1 MKNTNSSP
9 ASTETNGKLLPI
21 LTYSSTPSPS
31 DEEGG
36 WSLAPI
42 LDVVRRRAIVII
54 GVATVVSGISW
65 YGSFTRKPT
74 YSSTFQLLVEPITD
88 NPSLSGLTN
97 SSSNRGGVS
106 LDYRSQIQVLR
117 SPKILEPIAQKIQA
131 QYPGFNYG
139 VLISQLAVVQPAQT
153 KLIEVSYQDS
163 DAQRVKFV
171 LDKVAEGYMRYSQ
184 QERQGNLRQGVE
196 FVNDQ
201 LNKTQSRVDLLQRQ
215 LQAFRQ
221 QSTIVDPQAK
231 SSQVDSQLT
240 ALEQQRL
247 EAGNQLA
254 EVQQVYSSLAGQSG
268 ARAALSQATSYQQF
282 LGELQNLERKIAIEQ
297 ARFRGENPT
306 LQALQK
312 QRDRLLPLLRE
323 EARRVLGDRLSTIE
337 NQLTVLQ
344 VRQAAIENATQYW
357 QQQAQQLPITSRQYT
372 DLQRQL
378 TVATESLNR
387 LLQMREMLQVE
398 VAQKTVSWQLIAPP
412 GDPQVPG
419 TSTPQN
425 LLIGALTGLIASAT
439 AAFLLEKLDNTFR
452 SSSDLK
458 KQVKLPLLG
467 AIPYYPSLYESSGW
481 GAMLNRSTATAS
493 SMQFLFSEAFRSLN
507 ATVRQLS
514 VKSPKRSIVISSAQ
528 PGDGKSTVS
537 LFLAQAA
544 AAMGQRVL
552 LVDAD
557 LRSPQIS
564 TLLELPNQPGL
575 SDLLLD
581 NLDFN
586 TAICSIAP
594 QEQTG
599 STSALVRNTGRGG
612 LFVLPSGQIPL
623 EPTELLSSQK
633 MQALMED
640 LQSAFDLVIYDTPP
654 ILNLADS
661 SLLAAHAGGLILV
674 ASLRKT
680 VRSAVMEALENLE
693 TAHIS
698 VLGIVAN
705 GTRGQAY
712 GTPLRYAERGVST
725 NTIEN

>member
-9 ASTETNGKLLPI
+9 ASAETNGKLLPI
-21 LTYSSTPSPS
+21 LTYPSTPTPS
-31 DEEGG
+31 AEEGG

-42 LDVVRRRAIVII
+42 LDVVRRRAIVMI
-54 GVATVVSGISW
+54 GVASVVSGISW
-65 YGSFTRKPT
+65 YQSFTKQPT
-74 YSSTFQLLVEPITD
+74 YSSAFQLQVEPITD
-88 NPSLSGLTN
+88 NQTLPALTGT
-97 SSSNRGGVS
+97 GGGNGGGA
-106 LDYRSQIQVLR
+106 LDYRSQIQILR

-139 VLISQLAVVQPAQT
+139 TLISGLTVTQPQQT

-171 LDKVAEGYMRYSQ
+171 LDKVAEGYLRYSQ
-184 QERQGNLRQGVE
+184 QERQSNLRQGVE

-201 LNKTQSRVDLLQRQ
+201 LKKTQNRVDVLQRQ
-215 LQAFRQ
+215 LQTFRQ
-221 QSTIVDPQAK
+221 QRTIVDPQAK
-231 SSQVDSQLT
+231 SGQVDGQLT

-247 EAGNQLA
+247 EVSNQLA
-254 EVQQVYSSLAGQSG
+254 EVQQAYNSLADQSG
-268 ARAALSQATSYQQF
+268 ARAALSQASSYQQF
-282 LGELQNLERKIAIEQ
+282 LGELQALERRIAIEE
-297 ARFRGENPT
+297 ARFRGDNPT
-306 LQALQK
+306 LNALRK
-312 QRDRLLPLLRE
+312 QRDQLLPLLRQ
-323 EARRVLGDRLSTIE
+323 EAGRVLGDRLSTIE
-337 NQLTVLQ
+337 SQIAILQ
-344 VRQAAIENATQYW
+344 VRLSAIDNATQYW
-357 QQQAQQLPITSRQYT
+357 QQQAQQLPVTSRQFT
-372 DLQRQL
+372 DLQREL

-398 VAQKTVSWQLIAPP
+398 VAQKTVSWQLITPP
-412 GDPQVPG
+412 GSPQVPF

-425 LLIGALTGLIASAT
+425 LFIGALTGLIAA
-439 AAFLLEKLDNTFR
+439 AAVAFLLEKLDNTFR
-452 SSSDLK
+452 STADLK

-467 AIPYYPSLYESSGW
+467 AIPFYPSLYESSGW
-481 GAMLNRSTATAS
+481 NAMFNRPNAANS

-507 ATVRQLS
+507 ATIRQLS
-514 VKSPKRSIVISSAQ
+514 AKSPRKSIVVSSAQ

-564 TLLELPNQPGL
+564 TLLDLPNQMGL
-575 SDLLLD
+575 CELLLD

-586 TAICSIAP
+586 TVISQIAS
-594 QEQTG
+594 QDG
-599 STSALVRNTGRGG
+599 SSLMRIAGRGG
-612 LFVLPSGQIPL
+612 LFVLPSGQIPA

-640 LQSAFDLVIYDTPP
+640 LQTAFDLVIYDTPP
-654 ILNLADS
+654 VLNLADS
-661 SLLAAHAGGLILV
+661 SLLASQAGGLVLV

-680 VRSAVMEALENLE
+680 VRSAVTDAIENLE
-693 TAHIS
+693 TAHIP

-712 GTPLRYAERGVST
+712 GTPQQYAERPVAT
-725 NTIEN
+725 NAIEN